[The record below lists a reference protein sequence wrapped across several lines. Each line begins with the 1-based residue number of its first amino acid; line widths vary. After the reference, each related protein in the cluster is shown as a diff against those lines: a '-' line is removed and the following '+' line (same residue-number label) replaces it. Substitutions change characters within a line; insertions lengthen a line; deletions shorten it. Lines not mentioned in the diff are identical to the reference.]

1 MNTVAPTR
9 QIPLAGAHN
18 LRDLGGYPTGRGGAT
33 AWRRLLRSDGLHA
46 LTEQDVDRLRGIGLR
61 TVIDLRSQQE
71 AAYQPGRLVD
81 EPGFTCLR
89 IPLFS
94 ALAPI
99 NMAMAAQDFDLG
111 QRYLDA
117 IAQCGAAI
125 AGVLTAIAEA
135 DDAPLL
141 FHCTA
146 GKDRTGLIAAFLLGM
161 VGVGD
166 DAIVADY
173 TLTSTLA
180 EPLLRR
186 LRETAAARGRRPEHV
201 AALLSTPPDAMQRV
215 LDRIRDEHGG
225 IDGYIARIG
234 VGPALRERLRRRLS
248 GPAE

>member
-1 MNTVAPTR
+1 MNATAPTR
-9 QIPLAGAHN
+9 HIPLAGAHN
-18 LRDLGGYPTGRGGAT
+18 LRDLGGYPTARGGTT

-46 LTEQDVDRLRGIGLR
+46 LTEPDVERLREIGLR
-61 TVIDLRSQQE
+61 TVIDLRSDQE
-71 AAYQPGRLVD
+71 AAYQPSALAD

-99 NMAMAAQDFDLG
+99 NMAMAAQNFDLG

-117 IAQCGAAI
+117 ITQCSAAI

-135 DDAPLL
+135 DEGPLL

-146 GKDRTGLIAAFLLGM
+146 GKDRTGLIAAVLLGM
-161 VGVGD
+161 AGVED

-173 TLTSTLA
+173 VLTSTLA
-180 EPLLRR
+180 EPLLRQ
-186 LRETAAARGRRPEHV
+186 LRETAAARGRPPEHV

-215 LDRIRDEHGG
+215 LNRIRDAHGG
-225 IDGYIARIG
+225 IDGYVTRIG
-234 VGPALRERLRRRLS
+234 IDAALRERLCRRLS
-248 GPAE
+248 SQTE